1 MNATLLMLINSAA
14 VTLEDLVEAINS
26 HEGRET
32 ASRDVIRVAKC
43 DLCGKGFPR
52 QPQDSRL
59 AEDHGHRVVCY
70 RNECRRELKQL
81 QNADNRTRRKNS

>member
-32 ASRDVIRVAKC
+32 SIEGRHQ
-43 DLCGKGFPR
+43 G
-52 QPQDSRL
+52 
-59 AEDHGHRVVCY
+59 
-70 RNECRRELKQL
+70 REV
-81 QNADNRTRRKNS
+81 RSMR

>member
-1 MNATLLMLINSAA
+1 MNATLLMLIDSAA

-32 ASRDVIRVAKC
+32 ASRDVIRAAKC

-70 RNECRRELKQL
+70 RKECRRELKQL